1 MFDLMGSPLLVLTA
15 TAAVAAVVGAV
26 LLAVRRDGGRPRLL
40 RRGVPVTVLVLLAQT
55 LAVGAFAFAV
65 NDHYAFYT
73 SWADVTGRVSQG
85 TAIATNGLVRPGE
98 GHLKV
103 VTLRKHPG
111 STDDQVMVWTPPQY
125 DEASYRSR
133 KLPVVMFLPG
143 QPSSPQI
150 VFHQFRFAKVATQE
164 ISSGQ
169 VPPFVAVF
177 PTLMIAPPRDT
188 ECTNVPHGPQAE
200 SWLTRE
206 VPAYVASHFRVA
218 PPGAAWTAMG
228 WSTGGF
234 CATKVVMT
242 DPRLFGSAASF
253 GGYYQ
258 SIEDNTTGNLFGGQA
273 RLQRKNSPVWL
284 YGHHGGMRG
293 DRLLLVAGE
302 QDHETWRSTY
312 QMIQAA
318 AGDPSVSHV
327 AFPQGGH
334 NYHNYAAYLGPALR
348 WSARSWPA

>member
-1 MFDLMGSPLLVLTA
+1 MGRPLLVLTA
-15 TAAVAAVVGAV
+15 FAALAAVVGAV
-26 LLAVRRDGGRPRLL
+26 ILAVRRDTGRRFV
-40 RRGVPVTVLVLLAQT
+40 RRGVPVTILVLLAQA

-73 SWADVTGRVSQG
+73 SWADVTGGLSQD

-103 VTLRKHPG
+103 VTLRTKAG
-111 STDDQVMVWTPPQY
+111 GTDDQVMVWTPPQY
-125 DEASYRSR
+125 DESAYRSR
-133 KLPVVMFLPG
+133 RFPVVMFLPG

-150 VFHQFRFAKVATQE
+150 VFHQFQFAKVATRE

-177 PTLMIAPPRDT
+177 PNLMIAPPRDT
-188 ECTNVPHGPQAE
+188 ECTNVPGGPQAE

-206 VPAYVASHFRVA
+206 VPAYVSSHFRVDA
-218 PPGAAWTAMG
+218 PGAAWTAMG

-234 CATKVVMT
+234 CATKVAMT
-242 DPRLFGSAASF
+242 DPSRFGSAASF

-258 SIEDNTTGNLFGGQA
+258 SLEDNTTGSLFGGRAHVRRQ
-273 RLQRKNSPVWL
+273 NSPVWL
-284 YGHHGGMRG
+284 YGRHGGLRG
-293 DRLLLVAGE
+293 GRLLLVAGQ

-312 QMIQAA
+312 QMIQTA

-334 NYHNYAAYLGPALR
+334 NYHNYAAYLALALR
-348 WSARSWPA
+348 WSATSWPA